1 MTVQSTFWI
10 EDELTESFGPLWAA
24 ERNDDEFSR
33 PSFVPELGRR
43 IWEETV
49 PVSGREAVEARIYG
63 APDGGT
69 VGYLRIPHYSFGAE
83 TLRPLGRIISR
94 MEDETDAL
102 LLDQVDNFG
111 GSLLKMYALLPY
123 LSPTTLRTLPKHAL
137 RVDEQDIERA
147 RRILRFAGESSGG
160 HGRGPSPYAVRFSQD
175 MLAQVEAGRGFKGG
189 TEPYTEPLDFA
200 GVEEIEPGTPAYSK
214 HLVVLCN
221 ELTFS
226 AAEFLA
232 ATLQDAGRATIFG
245 RRTAGAGGCAK
256 KIVPPGA
263 EAFGIDHITLRWT
276 LGVRASGEYL
286 EKNGVSPDVEYVPTV
301 QDLQS
306 GFGSYRDRLLAVLFQ

>member
-111 GSLLKMYALLPY
+111 GSLL
-123 LSPTTLRTLPKHAL
+123 
-137 RVDEQDIERA
+137 
-147 RRILRFAGESSGG
+147 
-160 HGRGPSPYAVRFSQD
+160 
-175 MLAQVEAGRGFKGG
+175 
-189 TEPYTEPLDFA
+189 
-200 GVEEIEPGTPAYSK
+200 
-214 HLVVLCN
+214 
-221 ELTFS
+221 
-226 AAEFLA
+226 
-232 ATLQDAGRATIFG
+232 
-245 RRTAGAGGCAK
+245 
-256 KIVPPGA
+256 
-263 EAFGIDHITLRWT
+263 
-276 LGVRASGEYL
+276 
-286 EKNGVSPDVEYVPTV
+286 
-301 QDLQS
+301 
-306 GFGSYRDRLLAVLFQ
+306 